1 MNILIVG
8 SSSGLGKE
16 ILEQKIKN
24 GNNIYAISKYTN
36 ESIYNT
42 HYEHTKSIIKAD
54 LSKIDK
60 QQEINFL
67 LKDMPDFEQIY
78 FAIGGGFGR
87 KDILPSYEDILYV
100 YKLNVFLIFSMI
112 KAFYEN
118 NQIGIKSKICTIS
131 SIASQEVTASPS
143 YSSAKSALNTLGKTM
158 TKQNKNYF
166 GSLTNF
172 LCGAFEG
179 NGTGFDRLKVKNHDA
194 YNLFISNRL
203 PNGRPIQT
211 SELASYIIKTMDFS
225 TDLLDGL
232 TIKVDGNESVSI

>member
-16 ILEQKIKN
+16 ILEQKINKGSN
-24 GNNIYAISKYTN
+24 LYAISKYSN
-36 ESIYNT
+36 KSIYNA
-42 HYEHTKSIIKAD
+42 HQEYTKAIIKAD
-54 LSKIDK
+54 LSEIDT

-67 LKDMPDFEQIY
+67 LKDMPSFDQIY

-87 KDILPSYEDILYV
+87 KDILPSYEDMLLV
-100 YKLNVFLIFSMI
+100 YKLNVFLIFSII
-112 KAFYEN
+112 KGLYEN
-118 NQIGIKSKICTIS
+118 NQMGSKSKICTIS

-143 YSSAKSALNTLGKTM
+143 YSSAKSALNTLGKTVS
-158 TKQNKNYF
+158 KKNKNYF

-179 NGTGFDRLKVKNHDA
+179 NGTGFDRLKVKNKNA
-194 YNLFISNRL
+194 YNSFISNRL
-203 PNGRPIQT
+203 PNGKPIKT

-225 TDLLDGL
+225 TDLLNGL
-232 TIKVDGNESVSI
+232 TIKIDGNESVSI